1 MLFLTTH
8 WLAILLLLI
17 TATLGLRAYLR
28 RRITLGE
35 AGTIGASALLAIGAL
50 TLTKWDVALLNYEFT
65 IAQALLGV
73 AFVGFALTLALL
85 IVARLWSFGLGVTL
99 SAIACLGIGATL
111 IPDLSKW
118 LIDAGK
124 NILGLEFVQPEW
136 LFLLLFVPLIYLISR
151 KSLSGLGP
159 TRKWVAISAR
169 MAGIA
174 LLAFALAE
182 PRFRRESEN
191 VTVIYI
197 VDRSYSVPQDLDP
210 SRPISDS
217 ADRRWDRVRNWI
229 EDSVRERGPEK
240 RDDQVGVILFGK
252 RPKVLNAAAA
262 VDMLP
267 IREQFAGPID
277 GNYTNMAASIKLA
290 LASFPEGTGKRI
302 VLISDGNENIGSAE
316 QQAVI
321 AKENGVQI
329 DTIALAPGFR
339 NESEVLIQAVEAPPV
354 SAEGQRLPVRVL
366 IRNATP
372 DTIVEGRLQMLK
384 SFRGVNR
391 PIAIVDSPLLLE
403 EGPPPKVRLLPGLNV
418 FRFQDKVD
426 NITDDDRSFV
436 YRATFVP
443 TDSRSVDGGVMVK
456 GLPGDRATNNEASAA
471 VVARGIRQ
479 VLFVDKHNFA
489 GQPEHKYLIQL
500 MLDEKINVVPLPVDK
515 LPTNKGDLGVLLS
528 NYDALILGNVPAESF
543 TRDQMEIIRTSVFDQ
558 GCGLVMIG
566 GPDSFGPGGYQSTP
580 IEEALPVDCEIKA
593 LKAAGKGGLVL
604 IMHASEMAD
613 GNKWQKDIAKL
624 AIQRLGPADM
634 VGLLYYGAFGGVVW
648 HIPFQ
653 SVGEN
658 RDGLL
663 AKVDSMAPGDMP
675 DYNPYLRAAADTL
688 SNPDYNLSVKHCIL
702 ISDGDGNYS
711 GVGQAAVADMAAN
724 NITCTTVGVATH
736 GVAENNR
743 LKNIAEGTKDG
754 KGKTGTFYNVTN
766 PNQLPGIYIKESRRV
781 SQSFIYDK
789 EFDPKLRISG
799 GPSEGLTAD
808 LPNLYGFV
816 RTTAKAN
823 PLVEMQIEGPSPYPD
838 QKFPIL
844 ASWRYGLGK
853 AVAFTSDARTQPNS
867 GEKFW
872 DRLWVQADLYKSFWK
887 QVLNWVMREAE
898 RGRLTIMTEY
908 RDGIV
913 RVTADVRDD
922 LDRPVIGMSLRG
934 AVTTPGELAPGEE
947 APTIEFK
954 PKGGGQYEAEFPAEE
969 AGSYFLNVQALDPE
983 LGADG
988 NVLIDAKT
996 GLPVMD
1002 VYDGARAGVT
1012 VPYSPEFADLESNT
1026 PLMKRLADLTGG
1038 TFHEEATPELRE
1050 WLESGGVFRKA
1061 PSTTR
1066 ALLPFWFWLVFAAAI
1081 LLLID
1086 VGTRRISLEWLEVR
1100 TASTRFWRSLR
1111 QSREVAE
1118 ESAGL
1123 SQLLRRKASIEETE
1137 QRKRS
1142 SRRFDPDAVPTAEAA
1157 PEGADD
1163 YAARTESAA
1172 PPPTAT
1178 PIRQPEPVEEE
1189 DTFTKLRKARDRAR
1203 RQQDRDK

>member
-8 WLAILLLLI
+8 WLAILLLILA
-17 TATLGLRAYLR
+17 ATLSLRCFLR
-28 RRITLGE
+28 RKTTLVE
-35 AGTIGASALLAIGAL
+35 AGTIGVSTLLAVGAL
-50 TLTKWDVALLNYEFT
+50 TLTNWPVSLFNYQFT
-65 IAQALLGV
+65 FAEALLGV

-85 IVARLWSFGLGVTL
+85 IVSRLWSFGLGVFLGAVT
-99 SAIACLGIGATL
+99 SLGIGAAL
-111 IPDLSKW
+111 LPDLSNW
-118 LIDAGK
+118 LVVAFK

-136 LFLLLFVPLIYLISR
+136 LFLLLFVPMIYFISR

-169 MAGIA
+169 MLGIA

-197 VDRSYSVPQDLDP
+197 VDRSFSIPQDLDP
-210 SRPISDS
+210 SRPISDT
-217 ADRRWDRVRNWI
+217 ADRRWDRIRTWI
-229 EDSVRERGPEK
+229 EDSVRERGPDH

-252 RPKVLNAAAA
+252 RPKVLNAAAS

-277 GNYTNMAASIKLA
+277 GNYTNIAASIKLA

-316 QQAVI
+316 QQAVL
-321 AKENGVQI
+321 AKENDVQI

-354 SAEGQRLPVRVL
+354 TAEGQRLPVRVL

-372 DTIVEGRLQMLK
+372 NTIVEGRLQVSK
-384 SFRGVNR
+384 SFRGIDR
-391 PIAIVDSPLLLE
+391 TISIVDSPQLVE
-403 EGPPPKVRLLPGLNV
+403 DGDPPKVRLLPGLNV

-426 NITDDDRSFV
+426 NITEDDRSFV
-436 YRATFVP
+436 YRATFTP
-443 TDSRSVDGGVMVK
+443 TNSRSAEGGAIVA
-456 GLPGDRATNNEASAA
+456 GLPGDRATNNKASAA

-479 VLFVDKHNFA
+479 VLFVDQHGFD
-489 GQPEHKYLIQL
+489 GQPEHQYLIQL
-500 MLDEKINVVPLPVDK
+500 LLDEKISVIPLPVDK
-515 LPTNKGDLGVLLS
+515 LPTNKSDLGVLLS
-528 NYDALILGNVPAESF
+528 NYDALILGNVPAEKF
-543 TRDQMEIIRTSVFDQ
+543 TRDQMEIIRSSVFDQ

-566 GPDSFGPGGYQSTP
+566 GPDSFGPGGYQETP

-634 VGLLYYGAFGGVVW
+634 VGLVYYGAFGGVVW

-658 RDGLL
+658 RDRLL
-663 AKVDSMAPGDMP
+663 ARVDAMAPGDMP

-711 GVGQAAVADMAAN
+711 GPGQQAVADMAAN

-743 LKNIAEGTKDG
+743 LKNIAEGTRDG
-754 KGKTGTFYNVTN
+754 KGKTGTFYPVTN

-781 SQSFIYDK
+781 SQSFIFDK
-789 EFDPKLRISG
+789 RFDPKLRISG
-799 GPSEGLTAD
+799 GPAEGLTPD
-808 LPNLYGFV
+808 LPDLFGFV
-816 RTTAKAN
+816 RTTLKVN
-823 PLVEMQIEGPSPYPD
+823 PLVEMEIEGPSPYPD
-838 QKFPIL
+838 QKFPVL

-853 AVAFTSDARTQPNS
+853 AVAYTSDARTQPNS
-867 GEKFW
+867 GETFW

-887 QVLNWVMREAE
+887 QVVTWVMREAE

-934 AVTTPGELAPGEE
+934 AVTTPGELQPGEE
-947 APTIEFK
+947 APSIEFK

-983 LGADG
+983 RDAAG
-988 NVLIDAKT
+988 NVIIDPKT
-996 GLPVMD
+996 GLPVME

-1026 PLMKRLADLTGG
+1026 PMMKRLADLTGG
-1038 TFHEEATPELRE
+1038 TFHEEGTPELRE
-1050 WLESGGVFRKA
+1050 WLDSGSVFRKA

-1066 ALLPFWFWLVFAAAI
+1066 ALLPFWFWLVFAAAV

-1086 VGTRRISLEWLEVR
+1086 VATRRISLEWLEVR

-1111 QSREVAE
+1111 QPSEVAE

-1123 SQLLRRKASIEETE
+1123 GQLLRRKASVEELQ
-1137 QRKRS
+1137 QRQRAT
-1142 SRRFDPDAVPTAEAA
+1142 RRFDPDAVPTAEPA

-1163 YAARTESAA
+1163 YAARIESSA
-1172 PPPTAT
+1172 PPPSAT
-1178 PIRQPEPVEEE
+1178 PIREPEPVEEE
-1189 DTFTKLRKARDRAR
+1189 DTFTKLKKARDRAR
-1203 RQQDRDK
+1203 KDRER